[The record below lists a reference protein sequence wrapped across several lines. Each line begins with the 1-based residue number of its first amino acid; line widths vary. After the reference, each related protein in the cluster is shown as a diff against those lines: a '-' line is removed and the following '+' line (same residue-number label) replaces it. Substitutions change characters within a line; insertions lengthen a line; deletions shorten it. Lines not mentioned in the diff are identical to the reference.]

1 MERPEIA
8 LTAVFMRDREG
19 YVGFIEELPN
29 VNCHARSLDEARSSL
44 RRMVAVVFEEERR
57 NSAAPGGRRTAA
69 RCACARARLLA
80 GVLRRGRVFFARKLA
95 VVVLVELREVLLVW
109 RPLRLLF

>member
-29 VNCHARSLDEARSSL
+29 VNCHAHSLDEARSSL
-44 RRMVAVVFEEERR
+44 RSMVAVVFEEERR
-57 NSAAPGGRRTAA
+57 NSSELSAGRDLVRESFTVPVPRGSART
-69 RCACARARLLA
+69 
-80 GVLRRGRVFFARKLA
+80 
-95 VVVLVELREVLLVW
+95 
-109 RPLRLLF
+109 

>member
-57 NSAAPGGRRTAA
+57 NSAELAAGRELVRESFTVSVPQRTGHSGAERRRAA
-69 RCACARARLLA
+69 
-80 GVLRRGRVFFARKLA
+80 
-95 VVVLVELREVLLVW
+95 
-109 RPLRLLF
+109 